1 MKKSIFLPVIALALA
16 VVLPPPDTA
25 AQKSQSADVLL
36 GAALHQEEVEGNLE
50 AAVET
55 YKKLL
60 AEFPGNRP
68 LAAQAQFRIGM
79 CYEKLGRREAAK
91 AYEEVLSKYTDQTE
105 FASKARDRLAV
116 LKASASTPPKDSRL
130 TIRRVPYID
139 MYGNPSPDGKY
150 LGYVDWDSGN
160 VAVHDLARGTQR
172 LLSRDGSWGEVERYP
187 ENLIW
192 SPDSRRIAYTWNM
205 GGLEEEYRSELRVVS
220 LDKDSPP
227 KTVISDEKYIWP
239 QVWAPDGSRIL
250 CVLQEGGPD
259 LGLALVSVGT
269 GTVERLDFFSG
280 SLGSKYCFT
289 PGGNS
294 ILYSHPSDGKWD
306 PDDIY
311 LVDIESGETKT
322 IVEHPAED
330 LVVGILPGTDWLLF
344 ASNRR
349 GSFDLWGVR
358 FYEGEADGQPLLIK
372 QGLGRFIPLSFTND
386 GSLYYATRTVTDD
399 VFLADFNPET
409 QKILGEPRRLS
420 SRWEGTTMD
429 ASFSPDGKSL
439 AYVARR
445 GPSRSAHGADSLVV
459 QSLEDA
465 NAYPVVVD
473 FNEFHLTS
481 VNDPCWA
488 ADGQSLVLGGRRR
501 GEKGYARGLFRVDL
515 PSLRKTNIYWAPAG
529 YGVGWP
535 EYARTTD
542 SVYFPF
548 GGEQQPYTV
557 IRIGMDGQGE
567 KEVFRA
573 PEGQRIKEIALSPDE
588 KTLSIIISP
597 SLRSSSRC
605 VLLLLP
611 LEGGPVRQIHEF
623 MQYTGGSVGH
633 AWTPDGKSIFYTVKD
648 KNDEWSW
655 SVQRVSVAG
664 GGPSETVYRSN
675 NPSFGMA
682 FHLNGRMFAFTGRV
696 GSSNASEVWVMENL
710 REEIEKAVAGLA
722 KK

>member
-50 AAVET
+50 AAIET

-60 AEFPGNRP
+60 AEYPDNRP

-91 AYEEVLSKYTDQTE
+91 AYEEVLAKYTDQPE
-105 FASKARDRLAV
+105 FTAKARDRLAV
-116 LKASASTPPKDSRL
+116 LKASISAPRKDSRL
-130 TIRRVPYID
+130 TIRRVPFID
-139 MYGNPSPDGKY
+139 SNGNPSPDGKY
-150 LGYVDWDSGN
+150 LAFVDWDTGN
-160 VAVHDLARGTQR
+160 VAVHDLAAGTER

-205 GGLEEEYRSELRVVS
+205 GGLEEEYRSELRIVS
-220 LDKDSPP
+220 LDKDPPP

-239 QVWAPDGSRIL
+239 QVWVPDGSRIL

-269 GTVERLDFFSG
+269 GTVERLNFFSG

-294 ILYSHPSDGKWD
+294 ILYSRPSDGKWA

-311 LVDIESGETKT
+311 LADIESGETKT
-322 IVEHPAED
+322 IIEHPAED

-349 GSFDLWGVR
+349 GTFGLWGVR
-358 FYEGEADGQPLLIK
+358 FHEGEVDGQPFLIK
-372 QGLGRFIPLSFTND
+372 PGIPQFIPLAFTND

-409 QKILGEPRRLS
+409 QKILGEPRQLS
-420 SRWEGTTMD
+420 SRWEGTTMG

-445 GPSRSAHGADSLVV
+445 GPSRMAHTADSLVV

-473 FNEFHLTS
+473 FDEFHLTDI
-481 VNDPCWA
+481 NMPRWA
-488 ADGQSLVLGGRRR
+488 ADGQSLVLVGRRR

-515 PSLRKTNIYWAPAG
+515 SSLRKTNIYWAPAG
-529 YGVGWP
+529 YGVGGP
-535 EYARTTD
+535 KCARTTD

-557 IRIGMDGQGE
+557 IRIGMDGRGE

-573 PEGQRIKEIALSPDE
+573 PEGQRIKGIALSPDE

-597 SLRSSSRC
+597 SLQSSSRC
-605 VLLLLP
+605 RLLLLP
-611 LEGGPVRQIHEF
+611 LDGGPVRQIHEF
-623 MQYTGGSVGH
+623 MQYTGGGVGH
-633 AWTPDGKSIFYTVKD
+633 AWTPDGNSIFYTIKD
-648 KNDEWSW
+648 KKEESW

-664 GGPSETVYRSN
+664 GGPAETVYRSN

-682 FHLNGRMFAFTGRV
+682 FHPNGRMFAFTGRV